1 MVTICLSSNQESEK
15 GTAQRPFPT
24 NRFFGLYAV
33 CQLVIVV
40 QVVSLLLGSELTQGV
55 DNSAVLP
62 LAVIDFLGG
71 THNGNV
77 SLTAAVT
84 DMVPVDEVDVS
95 EFAAIQLAVLNGH
108 GLAAAEEDGAQV
120 AIGIHGGVVAGLV
133 NIAAELCVDGA
144 GMTIVAFV
152 DVVGDHLAHD
162 VQQVVLQELQVEGVD
177 VVRALLNHDG
187 AGGVVGNDCDGT
199 VHNAGILN
207 DLHDFLRDVV
217 ESGDPAAGLQ
227 FQFLLIN
234 FKFHNVFLHSIL

>member
-1 MVTICLSSNQESEK
+1 M
-15 GTAQRPFPT
+15 
-24 NRFFGLYAV
+24 
-33 CQLVIVV
+33 

-55 DNSAVLP
+55 DGLAVLP
-62 LAVIDFLGG
+62 LAVVDILGS
-71 THNGNV
+71 THNGNIQ
-77 SLTAAVT
+77 LTMTCA

-95 EFAAIQLAVLNGH
+95 EFAAIQLAVLDGH
-108 GLAAAEEDGAQV
+108 GLAAAEEDRAQV

-152 DVVGDHLAHD
+152 DVVGDQITHD
-162 VQQVVLQELQVEGVD
+162 VQQVMLQVLQIEGVE
-177 VVRALLNHDG
+177 VVGALLDHDG

-207 DLHDFLRDVV
+207 DLHNFLGNVV